1 MAEFFKINIYIYICI
16 YISCFV
22 PCQNTKKV
30 KFMFYYR
37 DYTGEFY
44 LNFTLN
50 KGNVIEKYFYEKV
63 KADEGFR
70 LYLMRNNYGGL
81 KDFRIT
87 MGNNIITN
95 FVDEGANK
103 RYNAGDIILLF
114 KNGNY
119 YVIFLCADATLS
131 SAQKVGDI
139 EESSLDVFN
148 SLNDRLSNGYT
159 IYPNLKLI
167 KPEQSESILTKII
180 VVIVVV
186 ISITLLLIIYLL
198 IQF

>member
-37 DYTGEFY
+37 DDTGEFY

-63 KADEGFR
+63 KADKLFR
-70 LYLMRNNYGGL
+70 LHLMKNNYGGL
-81 KDFRIT
+81 KDFRYN
-87 MGNNIITN
+87 MGNNIITI
-95 FVDEGANK
+95 VDEGANK

-114 KNGNY
+114 QNGNY

-148 SLNDRLSNGYT
+148 SLNDRLQNGWT
-159 IYPNLKLI
+159 IYADLKLI
-167 KPEQSESILTKII
+167 KPEESILTKII

>member
-30 KFMFYYR
+30 KFMFYYG
-37 DYTGEFY
+37 DYSGEFY

-63 KADEGFR
+63 KADKGFR
-70 LYLMRNNYGGL
+70 LHLMRNNYGGL
-81 KDFRIT
+81 KDFRYN

-114 KNGNY
+114 QNGNY

-148 SLNDRLSNGYT
+148 SLNDRLSNGWT

-167 KPEQSESILTKII
+167 KPEESILTKII

>member
-1 MAEFFKINIYIYICI
+1 
-16 YISCFV
+16 
-22 PCQNTKKV
+22 
-30 KFMFYYR
+30 MFYYR
-37 DYTGEFY
+37 DDTGEFY

-63 KADEGFR
+63 KADKLFR
-70 LYLMRNNYGGL
+70 LHLMKNNYGGL
-81 KDFRIT
+81 KDFRYN
-87 MGNNIITN
+87 MGNNIITI
-95 FVDEGANK
+95 VDEGANK

-114 KNGNY
+114 QNGNY

-148 SLNDRLSNGYT
+148 SLNDRLQNGWT
-159 IYPNLKLI
+159 IYADLKLI
-167 KPEQSESILTKII
+167 KPEESILTKII